1 MFVTLQPTG
10 FRTLNVAAPTKHA
23 IWFAAVANALLLITL
38 SLAHRPELLRMAV
51 CGSAV
56 TMGAVLYVQSPLSY
70 VQFTLWTWFLTP
82 LLRRLIDL
90 RFGFEDQNLVLLA
103 PLLVT
108 ALCGLSLKELLVAK
122 INKAPFFLCTAAV
135 LYGLVIGLML
145 NPSAEVIYGFFNWM
159 VPPVFGLFLYIR
171 WRSYPELK
179 RVIQRTFLYGTIFMG
194 GYAIYQYCAPPK
206 WDVYWWQSLPY
217 GLVAAFGRPFPYQI
231 RVWGSLNAPATFAG
245 VMGIS
250 LLLIFASRSRLAIPC
265 GMMGFYAFTLT
276 LSRTEWLGWIV
287 GAIYLA
293 SRTTPRVIAR
303 SLAVLALIGAIS
315 VPLLTIGSANEM
327 VQERLDTFSHLAED
341 DSVHT
346 RFAMYQH
353 LTGDLLQNPFGHG
366 VSNADLYQGYSLDS
380 GPLRLLYNFGI
391 LGTIFYLLGIG
402 MAVVMLVSARKTG
415 DLFPVACTAVLIS
428 AVVRLVSVSAFMNV
442 AGIVVWLCVGMG
454 LAAQRFAATAQ
465 EGNMA

>member
-1 MFVTLQPTG
+1 MFVASQP
-10 FRTLNVAAPTKHA
+10 AAFGTVPWAASRRHA
-23 IWFAAVANALLLITL
+23 IWFAAIANAVVLIAL
-38 SLAHRPELLRMAV
+38 FLANRPELFRLAV

-56 TMGAVLYVQSPLSY
+56 TMGAVLYVESPLRY

-82 LLRRLIDL
+82 LLRRMIDL

-108 ALCGLSLKELLVAK
+108 ALCGMSLKDLLVAK
-122 INKAPFFLCTAAV
+122 INKAPFFLCVAAV
-135 LYGLVIGLML
+135 LYGLVIGVML
-145 NPSAEVIYGFFNWM
+145 NPSAEVVYGFFNWM

-171 WRSYPELK
+171 WRSYPDLK
-179 RVIQRTFLYGTIFMG
+179 RVIQQTLLSGILFMAA
-194 GYAIYQYCAPPK
+194 YAIYQYCSPPK

-217 GLVAAFGRPFPYQI
+217 GLVAAFGRPFPYEI
-231 RVWGSLNAPATFAG
+231 RVWSSLNAPATFAG
-245 VMGIS
+245 VMGMS
-250 LLLIFASRSRLAIPC
+250 LLLIFASRSKLAIPC

-276 LSRTEWLGWIV
+276 LSRTEWLGGIV
-287 GAIYLA
+287 GVLYLA
-293 SRTTPRVIAR
+293 SRTSPRIIAR
-303 SLAVLALIGAIS
+303 GLAVLVLIAALS
-315 VPLLTIGSANEM
+315 VPLLTLGSANKM
-327 VQERLDTFSHLAED
+327 VQERIDSFSHLAED

-391 LGTIFYLLGIG
+391 LGTVFYLTGIG
-402 MAVVMLVSARKTG
+402 LALLMLVRARRTE
-415 DLFPVACTAVLIS
+415 DMFPVACTAVLIS
-428 AVVRLVSVSAFMNV
+428 GVVRLVSVSAFMNV

-454 LAAQRFAATAQ
+454 LAAQRFSAAAQ
-465 EGNMA
+465 DRNLA